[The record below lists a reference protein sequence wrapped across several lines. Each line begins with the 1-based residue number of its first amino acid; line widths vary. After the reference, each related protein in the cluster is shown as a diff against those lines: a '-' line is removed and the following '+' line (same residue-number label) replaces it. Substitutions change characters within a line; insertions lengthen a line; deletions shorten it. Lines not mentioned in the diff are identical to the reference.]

1 MKQFDYSGLAIAQI
15 WNKPRMTELFPS
27 TRWPSGD
34 YIELAVL
41 KLDELLL
48 TTYFGGR
55 LLEGD
60 EAGLGPWRSIGA
72 QLKSGSVIELISFLH
87 QPAGQFT
94 LRLDSASKREEVID
108 EVIDSLGLDRSAVL
122 WVAPNRGDER
132 N

>member
-1 MKQFDYSGLAIAQI
+1 
-15 WNKPRMTELFPS
+15 MTPLPPS

-34 YIELAVL
+34 YIELAIL
-41 KLDELLL
+41 QLDESLL
-48 TTYFGGR
+48 TTYFGGK

-60 EAGLGPWRSIGA
+60 GVGLGPWRSIGA

-87 QPAGQFT
+87 QQAGQFT

-122 WVAPNRGDER
+122 WVAPSGGGGR